1 MWLARQAMAGEW
13 QAVMVIAALS
23 LIGIVLPPVGYLAM
37 AVITLTTL
45 QAGPS
50 VGLKVMM
57 FAFTAF
63 AVVSMIGLNQPQLM
77 LVALL
82 GSWLP
87 VYGLTLVL
95 GYQRSIAST
104 LLVGAIVSLMLLGIF
119 YLTVGDTVQWWR
131 EVTEPYLLTQFG
143 QIGIN
148 DKDAATIL
156 TSLLPRMT
164 GLVITMLLLN
174 SVIAVLIGRAWQ
186 AALYSPG
193 QFAIEFQQMMIGKAP
208 ALVTAIV
215 LVASVIPS
223 MEKTVIQE
231 ILPIVLTLFALQGL
245 AIIHALVRQKQQT
258 KVWLIVTYILL
269 LFMLPEMVVMLAVL
283 GILEQWFNFR
293 QRALASGE

>member
-23 LIGIVLPPVGYLAM
+23 LIGIVLPPIGYLAM

-95 GYQRSIAST
+95 GYQSSIAST

>member
-1 MWLARQAMAGEW
+1 MAGEW

-23 LIGIVLPPVGYLAM
+23 LIGIVLPPIGYLAM

-95 GYQRSIAST
+95 GYQSSIAST

>member
-23 LIGIVLPPVGYLAM
+23 LIGIVFPPVGYLAM

>member
-37 AVITLTTL
+37 ALITLTTL

-57 FAFTAF
+57 FAFIAL
-63 AVVSMIGLNQPQLM
+63 AVVSMIGLNEPQLM
-77 LVALL
+77 LIALL

-104 LLVGAIVSLMLLGIF
+104 LLVGAIVSLMLLAVFHLII
-119 YLTVGDTVQWWR
+119 GDTVQWWR
-131 EVTEPYLLTQFG
+131 EVTEPYLMTQFG
-143 QIGIN
+143 QIGLN
-148 DKDAATIL
+148 DKDAETIL
-156 TSLLPRMT
+156 TALLPRMT

-193 QFAIEFQQMMIGKAP
+193 QFAIEFQQMRIGKTP

-231 ILPIVLTLFALQGL
+231 ILPIALTLFALQGL